1 MRMPRLAGEART
13 GDDDESSE
21 PVTSLRTRGEL
32 VAVDN
37 AGCPKFSFSVSAA
50 RPSDRQPPSQLTI
63 DHPQRLWACSARSRR
78 AYLRFF

>member
-37 AGCPKFSFSVSAA
+37 AGCPKPWTAVDCSRCCFLLRRERGLV
-50 RPSDRQPPSQLTI
+50 P
-63 DHPQRLWACSARSRR
+63 LWIVKG
-78 AYLRFF
+78 